1 MLTPRSLICWSLSHN
16 PALDNSTPHVSR
28 DKVYTLIRIS
38 TRWPLEGYWIEEWSG
53 HDSLLINKSTES
65 INVRKLFKHQATF
78 LMQNPKAV
86 ARGRCTRCTCST
98 MHFKISCRLKR
109 PQTVVHLQWQFVATA
124 LYPYKFSKIFEKIL
138 LRPLY
143 LSNILELS
151 FQPLFNDIHSSR
163 LWIPCCNAGGITL
176 IVLVFISIGFHFF

>member
-65 INVRKLFKHQATF
+65 INVRKLFKHQATV
-78 LMQNPKAV
+78 LIQHPKAV
-86 ARGRCTRCTCST
+86 ARGRCTRCTCSS
-98 MHFKISCRLKR
+98 MHFKIPCGLKR
-109 PQTVVHLQWQFVATA
+109 PQTFVHLQWQFVATA
-124 LYPYKFSKIFEKIL
+124 LYPYKFSKIFENYYCDHYIWVIFWNYHFNHYLMTYTRLDYEL
-138 LRPLY
+138 LVAMP
-143 LSNILELS
+143 
-151 FQPLFNDIHSSR
+151 
-163 LWIPCCNAGGITL
+163 WA
-176 IVLVFISIGFHFF
+176 